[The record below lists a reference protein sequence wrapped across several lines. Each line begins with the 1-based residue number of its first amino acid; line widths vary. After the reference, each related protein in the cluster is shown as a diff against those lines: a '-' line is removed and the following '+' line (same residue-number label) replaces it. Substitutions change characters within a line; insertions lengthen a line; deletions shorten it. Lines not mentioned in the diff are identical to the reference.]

1 MPRYFI
7 EFSYDGSNYHGLQKQ
22 PNLLTV
28 QETIETNMNKY
39 LRVICSLTLAG
50 RTDTGVHARQM
61 FAHFDIDIDF
71 EQGQFC
77 KSMNKMLP
85 KDIAIE
91 SISLVT
97 DDYHARFDASSRT
110 YEYFINLKKNP
121 FNYRFSY
128 YLKHD
133 LDIKKMNKSCIRLI
147 DHHDFKCFSKSNTD
161 VKTYNCDI
169 SYAKWDFL
177 DDGIKFKITANRF
190 LRNMVRSIVGTMIE
204 IGSLKISDTDF
215 QKILDSRDRSE
226 AGLSVPSSGLFLT
239 NVTYPQKFI
248 KTWKK

>member
-1 MPRYFI
+1 MPRYFV

-39 LRVICSLTLAG
+39 LRAICNLTLAG

-61 FAHFDIDIDF
+61 FAHFDIDLDF

-97 DDYHARFDASSRT
+97 DDSHARFDASSRT

-147 DHHDFKCFSKSNTD
+147 QCFPHS
-161 VKTYNCDI
+161 
-169 SYAKWDFL
+169 
-177 DDGIKFKITANRF
+177 
-190 LRNMVRSIVGTMIE
+190 
-204 IGSLKISDTDF
+204 
-215 QKILDSRDRSE
+215 
-226 AGLSVPSSGLFLT
+226 
-239 NVTYPQKFI
+239 
-248 KTWKK
+248 